1 MTQNDNNYV
10 FLEMTVLLEK
20 PKFDLV
26 RLTYEKSS
34 LMGTAEADN
43 K

>member
-10 FLEMTVLLEK
+10 FLEMKVLLEK

-26 RLTYEKSS
+26 RLTYMKKA
-34 LMGTAEADN
+34 L
-43 K
+43 